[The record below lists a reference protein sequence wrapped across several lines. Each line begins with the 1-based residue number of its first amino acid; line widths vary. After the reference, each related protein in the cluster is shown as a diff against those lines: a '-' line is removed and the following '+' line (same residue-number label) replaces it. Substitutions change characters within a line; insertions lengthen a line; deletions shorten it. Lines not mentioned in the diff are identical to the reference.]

1 MPSLSATWH
10 FSNNSFLSV
19 VSVAGKQVNNVSVAS
34 LCNGWLA
41 GSGFG
46 SLWLNHYITMQ
57 HNYTRSPFSS
67 HISLIRLFF
76 LLHHRHPQFSIVLF
90 NPLSAFLERNH
101 VWSSAT
107 YHPLELA
114 SRTTC
119 VVRSTCTGTM
129 KKHAAAVS
137 FIAPASTETAVVAG
151 AAGVTNVDGAAAWAW
166 AHVSVIAFY

>member
-1 MPSLSATWH
+1 MYQWLPFAT
-10 FSNNSFLSV
+10 
-19 VSVAGKQVNNVSVAS
+19 A
-34 LCNGWLA
+34 GWLA
-41 GSGFG
+41 LVLVHCGSIIIRVLL
-46 SLWLNHYITMQ
+46 SLLT
-57 HNYTRSPFSS
+57 SLSFVSS
-67 HISLIRLFF
+67 FYFTSLSFRTI
-76 LLHHRHPQFSIVLF
+76 HHRHPQFSIAPF

-151 AAGVTNVDGAAAWAW
+151 AGGATNVDGAAAGSW
-166 AHVSVIAFY
+166 AHVSVITFY

>member
-1 MPSLSATWH
+1 MAQSLHNYCDCNITIRVLLSLLTSLS
-10 FSNNSFLSV
+10 FVSSFYFTSLS
-19 VSVAGKQVNNVSVAS
+19 
-34 LCNGWLA
+34 
-41 GSGFG
+41 FRT
-46 SLWLNHYITMQ
+46 I
-57 HNYTRSPFSS
+57 
-67 HISLIRLFF
+67 
-76 LLHHRHPQFSIVLF
+76 HHRHPQFSIAPF

-101 VWSSAT
+101 VLSSAT

-151 AAGVTNVDGAAAWAW
+151 AGGATNVDGAAAGEGCKRLHHSAPRPSFPKRISRRKILSSGSDG
-166 AHVSVIAFY
+166 HKPNDPKM